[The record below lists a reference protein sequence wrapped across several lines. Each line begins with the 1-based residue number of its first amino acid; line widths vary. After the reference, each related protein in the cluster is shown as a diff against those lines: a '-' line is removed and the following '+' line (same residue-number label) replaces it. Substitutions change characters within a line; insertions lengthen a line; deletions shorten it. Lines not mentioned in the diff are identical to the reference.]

1 MSHYLLL
8 DSVNVSADENSTD
21 LPKLEE
27 IIINLD
33 NITVIKR
40 SCDLMVGDQ
49 DEMQHVSEELD
60 EEELDESEK
69 LVIVLNDQTT
79 IAFEGKIAKIN
90 YFKIVKKLIAL
101 DALIPLEGDAY
112 SKDGKLDS
120 SEWLT
125 DDNSIDTL

>member
-27 IIINLD
+27 MIINLD
-33 NITVIKR
+33 NIAVIKR
-40 SCDLMVGDQ
+40 SCDLEISDQ
-49 DEMQHVSEELD
+49 DGTQHISEQ
-60 EEELDESEK
+60 LDESEK
-69 LVIVLNDQTT
+69 LVIILNDQTT

-101 DALIPLEGDAY
+101 DALVSLEDDVR
-112 SKDGKLDS
+112 SEDGELDS
-120 SEWLT
+120 SEWMA
-125 DDNSIDTL
+125 DDNSVDTA

>member
-40 SCDLMVGDQ
+40 SCDLTVGDQ
-49 DEMQHVSEELD
+49 DEMQHVS
-60 EEELDESEK
+60 EELDESEK

-101 DALIPLEGDAY
+101 DALVPLEGDAC